1 MLHEADIAAM
11 LNTIRLAGLTTI
23 SLLILG
29 TPPAYWLAMK
39 KFPGAF
45 LLEAVIS
52 LPLVLPPTVLGF
64 YLLIILGPAGFLG
77 GILER
82 IGAEQLVFSFKGLL
96 IASIIYSLPFV
107 IQPLKNAFAAIG
119 RRPSEAAA
127 TLGAGPLDRFFTVV
141 LPAAR
146 NGFIS
151 AAVLG
156 FAHTIGE
163 FGVVLMI
170 GGNIPGRTRLLSIAI
185 YEHTAA
191 LEYARAHTLSIIL
204 LIFSFV
210 TLSLVHAL
218 GGSRS
223 TVT

>member
-1 MLHEADIAAM
+1 MLHQADITAM
-11 LNTIRLAGLTTI
+11 LNTVRLASLTTLF
-23 SLLILG
+23 LLILG
-29 TPPAYWLAMK
+29 TPPAYWLAVK
-39 KFPGAF
+39 KFRGAF
-45 LLEAVIS
+45 LLEALVS

-64 YLLIILGPAGFLG
+64 YLLTLLSPASFLG
-77 GILER
+77 GILQR
-82 IGAEQLVFSFKGLL
+82 IGFGSFVFSFKGLL
-96 IASIIYSLPFV
+96 AASIVYSFPFV
-107 IQPLKNAFAAIG
+107 IQPLKNAFLAVG
-119 RRPSEAAA
+119 PRPAEAAA
-127 TLGAGPLDRFFTVV
+127 TLGAGPLDRFFTVM
-141 LPAAR
+141 LPAAK

-170 GGNIPGRTRLLSIAI
+170 GGNIPGQTRLLSIAI

-191 LEYARAHTLSIIL
+191 LEYARANTLSIIL
-204 LIFSFV
+204 LIFSFL

-218 GGSRS
+218 GGNRS